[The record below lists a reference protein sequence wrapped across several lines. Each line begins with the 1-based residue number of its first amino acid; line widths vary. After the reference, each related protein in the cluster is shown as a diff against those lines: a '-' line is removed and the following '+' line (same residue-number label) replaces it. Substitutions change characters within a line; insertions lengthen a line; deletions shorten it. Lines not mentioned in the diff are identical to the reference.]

1 MCSWK
6 QLRNALLSPC
16 GSGSI
21 LRAVHEMMPKATAEP
36 GAAKRPS
43 STPPAPGA
51 AIWLA
56 GITACEV
63 TASLLVGL
71 QRSPA
76 VGMLFVALGI
86 AIAFGWLRRYRRHA
100 DAVVGEQI
108 ETAKRLL
115 AEGGYTTAWNR
126 AAAAADAAPGPRLRN
141 AALEVLARIALDE
154 RKYQTARQVLERTRP
169 RWAVDPCLEAAL
181 ARAGGGVDSAIA
193 SLERARS
200 WPTFDGAAARLLI
213 ELCAEANDL
222 ERAARIAIAH
232 LDLLEVHD
240 VRNMIASLA
249 DWGEPHH
256 AAAVTMA
263 LTIRLSGTDRQIRLS
278 ESRHGQTS

>member
-1 MCSWK
+1 
-6 QLRNALLSPC
+6 
-16 GSGSI
+16 
-21 LRAVHEMMPKATAEP
+21 MMPKATVEP
-36 GAAKRPS
+36 GATKRPS
-43 STPPAPGA
+43 SEPPAPGA
-51 AIWLA
+51 AISLI
-56 GITACEV
+56 GIIASEV

-71 QRSPA
+71 QRRPA
-76 VGMLFVALGI
+76 LGMFAVAVGI

-100 DAVVGEQI
+100 DAVVDDQI
-108 ETAKRLL
+108 ETARRLL
-115 AEGGYTTAWNR
+115 AEGSHRTAWNT
-126 AAAAADAAPGPRLRN
+126 ATAAADAAAGPRLRN
-141 AALEVLARIALDE
+141 AALAVLARIALDE
-154 RKYQTARQVLERTRP
+154 RKYQTARQVLERVRP

-181 ARAGGGVDSAIA
+181 ARADGGVHDAIA

-200 WPTFDGAAARLLI
+200 RPTFDGAAARLLI
-213 ELCAEANDL
+213 ELCGEANEL

-278 ESRHGQTS
+278 ESPGGQTP